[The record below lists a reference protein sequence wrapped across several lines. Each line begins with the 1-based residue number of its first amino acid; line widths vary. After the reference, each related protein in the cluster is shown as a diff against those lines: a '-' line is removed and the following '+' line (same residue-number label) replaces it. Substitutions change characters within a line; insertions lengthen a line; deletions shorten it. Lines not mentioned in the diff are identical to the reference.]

1 MKRTNAQALSEVFTQ
16 FQVELQRMALQI
28 VDDVMRREAE
38 RQRARAPKRKP
49 ALPAKAERKRGRKA
63 GSSRKEPAGRKAGA
77 GRKEPA
83 SRKEPAG
90 RKPRRGRRSSGV
102 QLELVPTELA
112 AAPEV
117 TTGEAAPTATEQQGT
132 ASTPSAVGGKRRQ
145 WTRENIV
152 EELANWLV
160 NGNAV
165 DASFVTRH
173 GPPGLAAAA
182 RRIFGRFD
190 AALNVAGLHVAKL
203 YPDGPP
209 PKRGAAAAAAV
220 SRKQPSAPAPKAEE
234 AS

>member
-16 FQVELQRMALQI
+16 FQVELQRLALQI

-38 RQRARAPKRKP
+38 RQQARAPKRKP
-49 ALPAKAERKRGRKA
+49 ALPTKAESKRGRKA
-63 GSSRKEPAGRKAGA
+63 GASRKET
-77 GRKEPA
+77 A

-90 RKPRRGRRSSGV
+90 RKPRRGRRANGV
-102 QLELVPTELA
+102 QLELVPSGPPALA
-112 AAPEV
+112 EATPA
-117 TTGEAAPTATEQQGT
+117 EAAPAVEQQ
-132 ASTPSAVGGKRRQ
+132 ATPSSPAVSGKRRQ

-209 PKRGAAAAAAV
+209 PKRGAAAAAAAAV